1 MTCILLTPSD
11 SFTFPLT
18 CLAIKKHFATCE
30 DDVLALTYRDN
41 PHRDA
46 LYEFADRIENKLE
59 SEHIAGNLCR
69 GLVAGIYGK
78 NRIDPVG
85 NKTFGNIVAGLILIF
100 PEIRWYFLGVEG
112 LPSIFDE
119 SDEKQVSL
127 FSPLFDA
134 DGIRSELIGK
144 ATASTVESQT
154 PDCVVVED
162 ELNFC
167 FYYSYV
173 AYRSGYR
180 VLPVT
185 SYAAFKNIKTWFP
198 EDSPTVLIEDMSL
211 AFFDR
216 EGEESLIN
224 LEARDK
230 DSCYETISKEAKLRA
245 LVTIGQTGDHKDAL
259 EKNKNYLK
267 NCCQGQ
273 GREEVYANM
282 NYECEKEKKYFAEA
296 AKPVGGMF
304 RLVELLALKKF
315 ISSGDKEHKKEG
327 ASGNHSA
334 PGMVQAIVEVMLSRI
349 RRRRGR
355 EGLLDALL
363 GGVLSIDALEL
374 LGNKAPMLRFDALF
388 GQHENE
394 VRAESKFIDIGPVKD
409 VKDRFKKID
418 EDVKKIAK
426 ACQEEYRRPVQLQ
439 AQATLAHRMM
449 LVFRNAAQ
457 YDEEI
462 ECLNYLRKAQRR
474 LNRLPS
480 LTSSGRIQMCLDYLR
495 KPWYFLKWCLKSIVL
510 LPRTYAE
517 LLVSGRYWRPIFAM
531 IGWPLL
537 LTEVAFWLDNGGSFL
552 CTVATLWMDN
562 SAFVDTT
569 LPDLIATTWK
579 RIASGFFEAAAAPEK
594 SVNLSENI
602 FGLIIVLIGVFHI
615 GVFISF
621 VFSRLM
627 RR

>member
-18 CLAIKKHFATCE
+18 CLAKKKHFATCE
-30 DDVLALTYRDN
+30 DDVLALTYRGN
-41 PHRDA
+41 SHRDA

-78 NRIDPVG
+78 NAIDPVA
-85 NKTFGNIVAGLILIF
+85 NKTFGSIVAGLILIF
-100 PEIRWYFLGVEG
+100 PEIRWYFLDVEG

-119 SDEKQVSL
+119 PGPDQKQRSL

-144 ATASTVESQT
+144 ATARSVESQI

-180 VLPVT
+180 VLPIT
-185 SYAAFKNIKTWFP
+185 SYAAFNNIKTWFP
-198 EDSPTVLIEDMSL
+198 KDEDSPTVLIEDMSL
-211 AFFDR
+211 GFFDR
-216 EGEESLIN
+216 EGEESLIK
-224 LEARDK
+224 LEDRDK
-230 DSCYETISKEAKLRA
+230 NNCYETISREARLRA
-245 LVTIGQTGDHKDAL
+245 LVTIGQIGDYRDSLTA
-259 EKNKNYLK
+259 NKNYLK
-267 NCCQGQ
+267 DCCQ
-273 GREEVYANM
+273 RDEVYANM
-282 NYECEKEKKYFAEA
+282 KCDPQKKYFAEA

-304 RLVELLALKKF
+304 RLVESLELKNF
-315 ISSGDKEHKKEG
+315 TYSDDKEHKKEG
-327 ASGNHSA
+327 SSGNHSA
-334 PGMVQAIVEVMLSRI
+334 PGMVQAIVEVMLSRV
-349 RRRRGR
+349 RRRRDR
-355 EGLLDALL
+355 EGLLDILL
-363 GGVLSIDALEL
+363 GCVLSIDALKL
-374 LGNKAPMLRFDALF
+374 LDDKAPMLKFDALF
-388 GQHENE
+388 SQHENE

-409 VKDRFKKID
+409 VKQRLKEIAKKI
-418 EDVKKIAK
+418 EEIA
-426 ACQEEYRRPVQLQ
+426 AMCQKENQRGVELQ

-449 LVFRNAAQ
+449 LVFRSAAQ

-474 LNRLPS
+474 LKR
-480 LTSSGRIQMCLDYLR
+480 LTSPTRGSLKRFVNQIRPLDLVR
-495 KPWYFLKWCLKSIVL
+495 GIVRPPTWGSLKL

-517 LLVSGRYWRPIFAM
+517 LLVSGGYWRPIIAM
-531 IGWPLL
+531 VVWLL
-537 LTEVAFWLDNGGSFL
+537 ILSGSLWVEGGDFS
-552 CTVATLWMDN
+552 MD
-562 SAFVDTT
+562 SLVSS
-569 LPDLIATTWK
+569 WK
-579 RIASGFFEAAAAPEK
+579 RVASGFFEAAAVPEEAVAVLESSK
-594 SVNLSENI
+594 KEGGSWKLFKPI
-602 FGLIIVLIGVFHI
+602 GYGLLVVLIGVFHI

-621 VFSRLM
+621 VSSRLM